1 MLTWKPSI
9 SLTLKFSKMKI
20 SDLPELLKKQFP
32 VDEIPNPYIELAV
45 GSFPEWDSLGHYN
58 LLLLIE
64 ESYGVRFTIQELSE
78 TKTLKEIT
86 EVLAKKGV
94 EP

>member
-1 MLTWKPSI
+1 
-9 SLTLKFSKMKI
+9 MKI
-20 SDLPELLKKQFP
+20 SDLHELLKKQFP
-32 VDEIPNPYIELAV
+32 DEEIPNPYIELTV

-64 ESYGVRFTIQELSE
+64 ESYGLRFTIEELSE
-78 TKTLKEIT
+78 MKTLKEIT

-94 EP
+94 DP

>member
-9 SLTLKFSKMKI
+9 SLTLKFFKMKI
-20 SDLPELLKKQFP
+20 SDLHELLKKQFP
-32 VDEIPNPYIELAV
+32 DVEIPNPHIELAV

-64 ESYGVRFTIQELSE
+64 ESYVVRFTIEELSE
-78 TKTLKEIT
+78 MKTLKEIT

>member
-1 MLTWKPSI
+1 
-9 SLTLKFSKMKI
+9 MKI
-20 SDLPELLKKQFP
+20 SDLHELLKKQFP
-32 VDEIPNPYIELAV
+32 GVEIPNPYIGLAV

-64 ESYGVRFTIQELSE
+64 ESYGVRFTIEEISE
-78 TKTLKEIT
+78 MKTLEEII

-94 EP
+94 KS

>member
-1 MLTWKPSI
+1 MA
-9 SLTLKFSKMKI
+9 LTLKFFKMKI
-20 SDLPELLKKQFP
+20 SYLHELLKKQFP
-32 VDEIPNPYIELAV
+32 DDEIPNPFIELAV

-64 ESYGVRFTIQELSE
+64 ESYGVRFTIEEISE
-78 TKTLKEIT
+78 MKTLEEII

-94 EP
+94 KS